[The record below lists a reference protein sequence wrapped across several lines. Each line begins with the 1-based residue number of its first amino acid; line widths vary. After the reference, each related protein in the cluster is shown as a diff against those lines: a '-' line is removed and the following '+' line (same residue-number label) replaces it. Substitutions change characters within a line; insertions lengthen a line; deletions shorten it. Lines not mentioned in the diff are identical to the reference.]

1 MADMGQASGDEVDR
15 DDPLL
20 ITTVR
25 ARLKREEKVK
35 KVGRKTVKKLVSIR
49 GGDED
54 KAGEKEEE
62 QPSMVNPRRYD
73 VSAFCRYVDPFL
85 SFTEFSFMLSFFF
98 MGMCR
103 YQTEAFNE
111 ALRKNIILFLETGGG
126 KTLVSVLLI
135 KALAKNTRLE
145 TEKRWIVFLAPTVL
159 LVQQVRYLSWNV

>member
-1 MADMGQASGDEVDR
+1 MADMGEASGDEVDR

-73 VSAFCRYVDPFL
+73 DSSAFCRYV
-85 SFTEFSFMLSFFF
+85 
-98 MGMCR
+98 C
-103 YQTEAFNE
+103 
-111 ALRKNIILFLETGGG
+111 
-126 KTLVSVLLI
+126 
-135 KALAKNTRLE
+135 
-145 TEKRWIVFLAPTVL
+145 
-159 LVQQVRYLSWNV
+159 